1 MEFAGTNN
9 VKGVEAAQLAE
20 LIVPAKPT
28 MVVTCVCAC
37 TVFAKNTPLRLR
49 VIATK
54 DAKFNLSNFELI
66 AGIIVD
72 IKVLVPREP
81 IFFVFMKWHW
91 RGELPMRLVKLSERT
106 SPSVGGD
113 KSARFDE
120 TGMSRTNAT
129 VRRKQD

>member
-1 MEFAGTNN
+1 M
-9 VKGVEAAQLAE
+9 
-20 LIVPAKPT
+20 
-28 MVVTCVCAC
+28 
-37 TVFAKNTPLRLR
+37 LR
-49 VIATK
+49 VMATNV
-54 DAKFNLSNFELI
+54 AKLNLSNFELI
-66 AGIIVD
+66 ATISLD

-81 IFFVFMKWHW
+81 IFFVFMKWYW
-91 RGELPMRLVKLSERT
+91 CGELPIGLAKLSERT